1 MEANQIKQRVFLSLL
16 GMMCLTLSYGSTDRE
31 KGYDFTVGN
40 IYYKILS
47 STEKTVAVSYEEY
60 CSPDYNPD
68 YINSGYSGSVF
79 IPSSVTNGAITY
91 KVIAIGENA
100 FDNSDITSVSIP
112 NTIESIDREA
122 FIDCKHLTS
131 ISIPSSVK
139 TIGTYAFNG
148 CSSLTTISIPSSVT
162 SIGGDAFA
170 NTLWYNNQPDGLIY
184 AGKVAY
190 KYKGI
195 MPKNTTIEIVEGT
208 LEIAGTAFRNC
219 TGLTS
224 IKMPNTITSIGWN
237 AFYGCT
243 SLISIALPYSLKT
256 IDWHAFY
263 GCTGLTSITIPNS
276 VQVICG
282 NAFQDCNH
290 LKSVFS
296 FIENPYN
303 IESSVFN
310 GSYSAS
316 PTLYVPEGL
325 KEIYQGLSGWNQFP
339 NIEEISGDW
348 NTDIAIVVLDEGNGT
363 VQIGNGTDAAIS
375 PETSGE
381 LIIPSEV
388 IRYGRAYKVV
398 SIAESA
404 FKNCNKLTAIEIPS
418 SITSIGNDAFSGC
431 TGLQK
436 VIVPD
441 LKKWCAISFGNKPS
455 NPLYYANHLYSDANT
470 EIKNL
475 VIPDGVTNIGSYA
488 FIKGLFNTV
497 TIPGSVTQIGNY
509 SFYKCT
515 SLASV
520 KMAKGVGRI
529 RAYAFQGCTALSS
542 ITFPEGMTRIGG
554 SAFMDCTALESV
566 EIPASM
572 IGDGSLP
579 GVGDNAF
586 KQCSK
591 LKLVKSS
598 VLQPIGI
605 GNDAFTSIA
614 TNALLYIPVGKMTAY
629 VNAGWTNEIFGG
641 GVVEVGEVVENF
653 CIENGVT
660 QGFIKNVVY
669 PNDDYSYTKITDY
682 TTQETQYR
690 KDLPQPVI
698 IEIPATNGGKSLI
711 LETYA
716 NGNMVRSD
724 KFCVGQRALE
734 IWNLIPQTQYTY
746 KLYTLGSDGKTKTEL
761 AQGNFTTE
769 GQVRMMKIDNVRN
782 FRDIGGWKLAN
793 GKYIK
798 YDKIFRSAELETTSQ
813 IITSSGINELL
824 DVQGIGVE
832 IDFGDYDDSP
842 VSDRL
847 EFFRGSDYQITPY
860 NGGVQ
865 NKSTQY
871 KNCFEKTVKGLREG
885 KKILFHCSAG
895 ADRTGTFAFL
905 LEGLLGV
912 SESDMAKDYE
922 LTDFY
927 WDGGTE
933 WKRNR
938 MNSYKNLV
946 DYVKKNF
953 PGNTINEKIEQM
965 ALGFGISPTD
975 INDFRSLMTDYKA
988 LSEDDNLHSE
998 GTQAYIGYTADLA
1011 ISMSNKNT
1019 FTAYQFDLELPAGIT
1034 IAKDDN
1040 NNYVSTK
1047 GNRYTDDSQQISVE
1061 SLGNNTF
1068 RIISVSLKNGVING
1082 SEGVLL
1088 SVSLKVDPK
1097 LSEGKYDASIKN
1109 IILTTSDET
1118 KLRSKD
1124 TSFKIETLKLLKG
1137 DANDDSEI
1145 DVADIVSMVNYIM
1158 GNPSANFNLLAADL
1172 NGDGEIDV
1180 FDVMMAIN
1188 LVLSQKSSSRSNV
1201 RDANETTLE
1210 SMFMT
1215 IDNEGV
1221 NLSIDNPGRFSAFQ
1235 FELALPEGTI
1245 LTEAKLADS
1254 KDTHLIKFDQIGTNC
1269 YRVMAVSL
1277 DNLAFSTTASELLR
1291 LTLSSNNSA
1300 SAVIDNIRFVTPEGE
1315 KVLFSVSHENSATSI
1330 KEIVKEQEAVIYD
1343 LSGRKFTVSENLPKG
1358 VYIINNKKVVIK

>member
-1 MEANQIKQRVFLSLL
+1 M
-16 GMMCLTLSYGSTDRE
+16 
-31 KGYDFTVGN
+31 
-40 IYYKILS
+40 
-47 STEKTVAVSYEEY
+47 
-60 CSPDYNPD
+60 
-68 YINSGYSGSVF
+68 
-79 IPSSVTNGAITY
+79 
-91 KVIAIGENA
+91 
-100 FDNSDITSVSIP
+100 
-112 NTIESIDREA
+112 
-122 FIDCKHLTS
+122 
-131 ISIPSSVK
+131 
-139 TIGTYAFNG
+139 
-148 CSSLTTISIPSSVT
+148 
-162 SIGGDAFA
+162 
-170 NTLWYNNQPDGLIY
+170 
-184 AGKVAY
+184 
-190 KYKGI
+190 
-195 MPKNTTIEIVEGT
+195 
-208 LEIAGTAFRNC
+208 
-219 TGLTS
+219 
-224 IKMPNTITSIGWN
+224 
-237 AFYGCT
+237 
-243 SLISIALPYSLKT
+243 
-256 IDWHAFY
+256 
-263 GCTGLTSITIPNS
+263 
-276 VQVICG
+276 
-282 NAFQDCNH
+282 
-290 LKSVFS
+290 KSVFS

-441 LKKWCAISFGNKPS
+441 LKTWCAISFGNKPS
-455 NPLYYANHLYSDANT
+455 NPLYYAYHLYSDANA

-497 TIPGSVTQIGNY
+497 TIPGSVSQIGNY

-520 KMAKGVGRI
+520 KIAKGVGRI
-529 RAYAFQGCTALSS
+529 RASAFLGCTALSS

-698 IEIPATNGGKSLI
+698 IEIPATNGGKALI
-711 LETYA
+711 LETYT
-716 NGNMVRSD
+716 NGNLVRTD
-724 KFCVGQRALE
+724 EFCVGQRALE

-746 KLYTLGSDGKTKTEL
+746 KLYLVADDDTKTEVS
-761 AQGNFTTE
+761 QGSFKTE
-769 GQVRMMKIDNVRN
+769 GQLRMMKIDGTNN
-782 FRDIGGWKLAN
+782 CRDIGGWKLPN
-793 GKYIK
+793 GKFVK
-798 YDKIFRSAELETTSQ
+798 YDKIFRSAELADGEHN
-813 IITSSGINELL
+813 ITLTGVNELIN
-824 DVQGIGVE
+824 VQNVQIE
-832 IDFGDYDDSP
+832 IDFGGNSSVSP
-842 VSDRL
+842 VDQLL
-847 EFFRGSDYQITPY
+847 EFVHGDDYQIVAY
-860 NGGVQ
+860 AGGV
-865 NKSTQY
+865 KSEEGKLQY
-871 KNCFEKTVKGLREG
+871 KNCFEKTVNSLREG
-885 KKILFHCSAG
+885 KKVLFHCSWG

-905 LEGLLGV
+905 LNGLLGV
-912 SESDMAKDYE
+912 SESDLAKDYE
-922 LTDFY
+922 LTTFVEKY
-927 WDGGTE
+927 A
-933 WKRNR
+933 NR
-938 MNSYKNLV
+938 FRTSAGVGYKGLI
-946 DYVKKNF
+946 DYVKNTFK
-953 PGNTINEKIEQM
+953 GNTINEKIEQM
-965 ALGFGISPTD
+965 ALGFGISQTD

-988 LSEDDNLHSE
+988 LSEDDNLHCE

-1040 NNYVSTK
+1040 NNYVTTK

-1097 LSEGKYDASIKN
+1097 MSEGKYDASIKN

-1124 TSFKIETLKLLKG
+1124 TSFKIETLNLLKG

-1188 LVLSQKSSSRSNV
+1188 LVLNQNSSSRSNV

-1215 IDNEGV
+1215 SDNEGV
-1221 NLSIDNPGRFSAFQ
+1221 NLSIDNHGRFFAFQ
-1235 FELALPEGTI
+1235 FELALPEGTA
-1245 LTEAKLADS
+1245 LTDARLADS

-1277 DNLAFSTTASELLR
+1277 DNLAFSPTASELLR
-1291 LTLSSNNSA
+1291 LSLSNNNGA
-1300 SAVIDNIRFVTPEGE
+1300 SAVIDNVRFVTPEGE

>member
-1 MEANQIKQRVFLSLL
+1 MEANQIKQRVILSLL
-16 GMMCLTLSYGSTDRE
+16 GMMCCILSYGSTDRE

-47 STEKTVAVSYEEY
+47 STEKTVAVSYKEY
-60 CSPDYNPD
+60 CSPDYDPD
-68 YINSGYSGSVF
+68 YINSGYSGSVS
-79 IPSSVTNGAITY
+79 IPSSVRNGTIAY

-122 FIDCKHLTS
+122 FIDCTKLTS

-139 TIGTYAFNG
+139 TIGTWAFNG

-162 SIGGDAFA
+162 SIGYDAFA
-170 NTLWYNNQPDGLIY
+170 NTLWYNNQPEGLIY
-184 AGKVAY
+184 VGKVAY

-195 MPKNTTIEIVEGT
+195 MPENTTIEIVEGT

-237 AFYGCT
+237 AFNGCT
-243 SLISIALPYSLKT
+243 SLISVALPNSLKT

-282 NAFQDCNH
+282 NAFSGCNH

-348 NTDIAIVVLDEGNGT
+348 NTDMAIVVLDEGNGT

-441 LKKWCAISFGNKPS
+441 LKTWCAISFGNKPS
-455 NPLYYANHLYSDANT
+455 NPLYYAYHLYSDANA

-497 TIPGSVTQIGNY
+497 TIPGSVSQIGNY

-529 RAYAFQGCTALSS
+529 RASAFLGCTALSS

-793 GKYIK
+793 GKFIK
-798 YDKIFRSAELETTSQ
+798 YDKIFRCAELADKSQ
-813 IITSSGINELL
+813 IITSSGIDELL
-824 DVQGIGVE
+824 DYLDIGVE
-832 IDFGDYDDSP
+832 IDFGDYSGSP
-842 VSDRL
+842 VSEL
-847 EFFRGSDYQITPY
+847 LDYYYYQMTKFYADGLKNEITQFK
-860 NGGVQ
+860 NG
-865 NKSTQY
+865 
-871 KNCFEKTVKGLREG
+871 FEKTVQGLREG
-885 KKILFHCSAG
+885 KKVIFHCNAG
-895 ADRTGTFAFL
+895 ADRTGAFAFL

-912 SESDMAKDYE
+912 SESDLAKDYE
-922 LTDFY
+922 LTNFVYDNRY
-927 WDGGTE
+927 RRAAN
-933 WKRNR
+933 WKG
-938 MNSYKNLV
+938 LI

-953 PGNTINEKIEQM
+953 PGNTLNEKIENM
-965 ALGFGISPTD
+965 AIESFKISQTD

-988 LSEDDNLHSE
+988 LSEDDNMHSE

-1040 NNYVSTK
+1040 NNYVTTK

-1061 SLGNNTF
+1061 NLGNNTF

-1097 LSEGKYDASIKN
+1097 MSEGKYDASIKN

-1124 TSFKIETLKLLKG
+1124 TSFKIETLKLMKG

-1201 RDANETTLE
+1201 RDANDKTLE

-1215 IDNEGV
+1215 SDNEGV
-1221 NLSIDNPGRFSAFQ
+1221 NLSIDNHGRFSAFQ
-1235 FELALPEGTI
+1235 FELALPKGTA
-1245 LTEAKLADS
+1245 LTDARLADS

-1277 DNLAFSTTASELLR
+1277 DNLAFSPTASELLR
-1291 LTLSSNNSA
+1291 LSLSNNNGA
-1300 SAVIDNIRFVTPEGE
+1300 SAVIDNVRFVTPEGE
-1315 KVLFSVSHENSATSI
+1315 KLLFSVSHENSATSI

-1343 LSGRKFTVSENLPKG
+1343 LSGRKFSVSENLPKG